1 MCTVYV
7 LVSFD
12 IIILSFKTYT
22 QTNKINKMPTQ
33 TYNNNGK
40 KGYNVIGAGK
50 IWHWAPGPG
59 ESWSDDV
66 AEFWPDSKDYQTLIR
81 HERALQN
88 ATVTPM
94 DLAADEFMDA
104 QVCCCFSPSH
114 QRSINQSICVF
125 YYLSPLSMIPLLV
138 SLL

>member
-1 MCTVYV
+1 ME
-7 LVSFD
+7 
-12 IIILSFKTYT
+12 
-22 QTNKINKMPTQ
+22 
-33 TYNNNGK
+33 K

-104 QVCCCFSPSH
+104 QVLLLCFSH
-114 QRSINQSICVF
+114 LHINDLSICLSIYCVF
-125 YYLSPLSMIPLLV
+125 YYLSPHSMISLLV
-138 SLL
+138 SSL